1 MPKARKKERIVG
13 PYFVWLLGQRHGI
26 FLADGRSNDKDLGRH
41 SLGTRD
47 RQEALQLLTR
57 LDALKAVE
65 HGLANRAILETTR
78 TGQLSLTEGQQIYLK
93 HVARPA
99 VLGGATDG
107 TVKRYRAVF
116 NKFIAFA
123 QREGIQHWQAAA
135 SKQVFEAYGAW
146 LDDEGYDYATEYLEL
161 TTLKQ
166 ATKWF
171 VQENKLPASCRVEL
185 PLRKPQ
191 GTTTYCYKLEEIQA
205 MVEHCFSK
213 EELSWLGEVIVAL
226 TTTGLRIG
234 ELAELRWTDIDLET
248 NVIRLIDTR
257 SHGNKTERA
266 SARRTKS
273 HRDRSLPIHPEL
285 HRTLQ
290 GLKRHVDDRVFH
302 GRKGGKLKPDTIRNV
317 LIREILTPL
326 ADRFATATDMKGF
339 RSGRLHS
346 FRHYFCSVS
355 ANSGV
360 PEQIVMTWLGHQDSK
375 MVRRYYHLHQEEAQ
389 KQMAKINFM
398 GSRRKTKPS
407 LAKNGGTGK
416 TGKKK
421 HA

>member
-1 MPKARKKERIVG
+1 MPKALKKERIVA
-13 PYFVWLLGQRHGI
+13 PHFVWLLGQRHGI
-26 FLADGRSNDKDLGRH
+26 FVADGRSNKKDLGRH

-57 LDALKAVE
+57 LDATKAVE
-65 HGLANRAILETTR
+65 QGLADRSILDTTR
-78 TGQLSLTEGQQIYLK
+78 TDRLSLTEGQRMYLQ

-99 VLGGATDG
+99 VLGGATAR

-116 NKFIAFA
+116 DKFIPFA
-123 QREGIQHWQAAA
+123 QKEGVQDWQAAA
-135 SKQVFEAYGAW
+135 SKSVLEAYGAW

-166 ATKWF
+166 SIKWL
-171 VQENKLPASCRVEL
+171 VQEKKLPASCLVAL

-191 GTTTYCYKLEEIQA
+191 GTTTYCYKPEEVQA
-205 MVEHCFSK
+205 VVDHCLGK
-213 EELSWLGEVIVAL
+213 DELAWLGEVIVAL

-234 ELAELRWTDIDLET
+234 ELAELRWTDIDLTT

-257 SHGNKTERA
+257 SHGNKAERA
-266 SARRTKS
+266 AARTTKS
-273 HRDRSLPIHPEL
+273 HRDRMLPIHPDL
-285 HRTLQ
+285 RRTLQ
-290 GLKRHVDDRVFH
+290 GLKQHTDGRVFH
-302 GRKGGKLKPDTIRNV
+302 GPKGGQLNPDTIRNV
-317 LIREILTPL
+317 LVREVLTPL
-326 ADRFATATDMKGF
+326 ADRFPAAAGTKGF
-339 RSGRLHS
+339 RDGRLHS
-346 FRHYFCSVS
+346 FRHYFCSMS

-360 PEQIVMTWLGHQDSK
+360 PEQVVMTWLGHQDSK

-398 GSRRKTKPS
+398 GNRRK
-407 LAKNGGTGK
+407 AKQPIAKDGSK
-416 TGKKK
+416 TVKKK